1 MHCEQKGIENTLTN
15 KIPEEVHKFSVNH
28 FWSQQMPWVDL
39 IPAKVEEKS
48 YRSE

>member
-1 MHCEQKGIENTLTN
+1 MHCEQEGIQNTLIN
-15 KIPEEVHKFSVNH
+15 KIPGEIHKFSVNH
-28 FWSQQMPWVDL
+28 FWSQQMLWVDL

>member
-1 MHCEQKGIENTLTN
+1 MQCEQEGIENTLTN
-15 KIPEEVHKFSVNH
+15 KIPEEIQKFSVNH